1 MEVIWESARRVAPLS
16 LATAHWLH
24 GNLHLVNDEFCSSD
38 SVRRYFMAVCSRPFQ
53 AGAAL
58 REAAKTGL
66 LAAYL
71 PEFGAVKGIVRYED
85 FHSYPVDEHTLRALE
100 ALSKLADP
108 ATPLSNVLYRV
119 LERVR
124 DPHVLV
130 LAILLHDLGKASGD
144 SHVEA
149 GVRLVGD
156 IVHRIG
162 IDAYDAERI
171 TLLVRHHMAM
181 SEIAFYRN
189 TDDWDVVSGFVK
201 IIKTDD
207 LLRMLLLLSYA
218 DLSAVAP
225 NVWTEWKGALLLKL
239 FLKAERM
246 LTGRVVEDFD
256 KTILRE
262 KVSHMCEITEQFS
275 KTEIEGYLNSF
286 NERYLLGYTPEQI
299 LAHMKCLLDA
309 RKTGLSVHCT
319 EQADLNASEFV
330 VCTQDCHGLFAQIA
344 GALSSQ
350 MANVRSAA
358 LFTRDDGWVV
368 DSFLVDHAA
377 HSRPL
382 TSDEVKAITQ
392 VLRHVVL
399 QSGDISKYV
408 DSSRNRLFALAKQTA
423 IVRPS
428 VEFDNNAS
436 RTDTVIDLVAADR
449 TGLLYDVAHTLSEM
463 GVDFNAAHIMT
474 DVGRARDAFYVRMNG
489 HKLENEKLK
498 EWVAR
503 RLYTAI
509 IGAAPHEKH

>member
-1 MEVIWESARRVAPLS
+1 
-16 LATAHWLH
+16 
-24 GNLHLVNDEFCSSD
+24 
-38 SVRRYFMAVCSRPFQ
+38 
-53 AGAAL
+53 
-58 REAAKTGL
+58 
-66 LAAYL
+66 
-71 PEFGAVKGIVRYED
+71 
-85 FHSYPVDEHTLRALE
+85 
-100 ALSKLADP
+100 
-108 ATPLSNVLYRV
+108 
-119 LERVR
+119 
-124 DPHVLV
+124 
-130 LAILLHDLGKASGD
+130 
-144 SHVEA
+144 
-149 GVRLVGD
+149 
-156 IVHRIG
+156 
-162 IDAYDAERI
+162 
-171 TLLVRHHMAM
+171 
-181 SEIAFYRN
+181 
-189 TDDWDVVSGFVK
+189 
-201 IIKTDD
+201 
-207 LLRMLLLLSYA
+207 
-218 DLSAVAP
+218 
-225 NVWTEWKGALLLKL
+225 
-239 FLKAERM
+239 
-246 LTGRVVEDFD
+246 
-256 KTILRE
+256 
-262 KVSHMCEITEQFS
+262 MCEITEQFS

-319 EQADLNASEFV
+319 GQADLNASEFV

-428 VEFDNNAS
+428 VEFDNSDS